1 MFKITEK
8 ILFHQIRNG
17 DEQAFTI
24 FYNKYRVKIY
34 RFIYFKVSSE
44 EKAEDLTNDT
54 FIKVFRYLQKGEEI
68 ENFQAFLYKTA
79 RNLVIDF
86 YRTRKEEVSLE
97 NAKEIEADIDASK
110 EVDDKMKIET
120 INKYLS
126 GLSPEYIKVVQLHFF
141 DELSFKEIAEI
152 TGDSEGSV
160 RMRAH
165 RGMSKLKKQLK
176 ERD

>member
-44 EKAEDLTNDT
+44 EKADDLTNDT
-54 FIKVFRYLQKGEEI
+54 FTKVFRYLRDGQEI

-97 NAKEIEADIDASK
+97 NAKEIEADIDISK
-110 EVDDKMKIET
+110 NLDTKLDIENIAKAVKKLPDNYKEIIILRF
-120 INKYLS
+120 INNFS
-126 GLSPEYIKVVQLHFF
+126 F
-141 DELSFKEIAEI
+141 DEISEA
-152 TGDSEGSV
+152 TGKSHGSC
-160 RMRAH
+160 RMLAH
-165 RGMSKLKKQLK
+165 RGLKRLREILNK
-176 ERD
+176 

>member
-1 MFKITEK
+1 MLRITEK
-8 ILFHQIRNG
+8 ILLRQIKNG
-17 DEQAFTI
+17 DEQAFTL
-24 FYNKYRVKIY
+24 FYNSYKDKIY

-44 EKAEDLTNDT
+44 EKADDLVNDT
-54 FIKVFRYLQKGEEI
+54 FIKVFHYLRDGRDDI

-97 NAKEIEADIDASK
+97 DVK
-110 EVDDKMKIET
+110 EVDSDIDISREVDNEIKVEN

-126 GLSPEYIKVVQLHFF
+126 ALKPEYIKVVKLHFF
-141 DELSFKEIAEI
+141 DELSFKEISEI

-160 RMRAH
+160 RVRAH
-165 RGMSKLKKQLK
+165 RGMRQLKQLLK
-176 ERD
+176 E

>member
-1 MFKITEK
+1 MFRITEK

-24 FYNKYRVKIY
+24 FYNRYKIKIY
-34 RFIYFKVSSE
+34 RFIYFKVSNE
-44 EKAEDLTNDT
+44 EKADDLTNDV
-54 FIKVFRYLQKGEEI
+54 FMKVFRYLRDGEDI

-86 YRTRKEEVSLE
+86 YRTRKNEVSLE
-97 NAKEIEADIDASK
+97 DAKEVEADIDISK
-110 EVDDKMKIET
+110 EVDDKIKIQT

-126 GLSPEYIKVVQLHFF
+126 SLNPEYIKVVQLHFF

-165 RGMSKLKKQLK
+165 RGMNQLKKLLK
-176 ERD
+176 KA

>member
-24 FYNKYRVKIY
+24 FYNRYKTKIY
-34 RFIYFKVSSE
+34 RFIYFKVSNK
-44 EKAEDLTNDT
+44 EKADDLVNDT
-54 FIKVFRYLQKGEEI
+54 FIKVFRYLQDGQEI

-97 NAKEIEADIDASK
+97 NAKEVKAEIDVSK
-110 EVDDKMKIET
+110 EVDDKIKIET
-120 INKYLS
+120 INKYLF
-126 GLSPEYIKVVQLHFF
+126 GLSPEYIKVVKLHFF

-165 RGMSKLKKQLK
+165 RGMVQLKKLLK

>member
-54 FIKVFRYLQKGEEI
+54 FTKVFRYLQSGEEI

>member
-1 MFKITEK
+1 MLRITEK
-8 ILFHQIRNG
+8 ILFHQIKKG
-17 DEQAFTI
+17 DEQAFTV
-24 FYNKYRVKIY
+24 FYNMYKDKIY

-44 EKAEDLTNDT
+44 EKADDLVNDT
-54 FIKVFRYLQKGEEI
+54 FIKVFHYLRDGQEI

-86 YRTRKEEVSLE
+86 YRTRRQEISLDQ
-97 NAKEIEADIDASK
+97 AQEITSDIDISK
-110 EVDDKMKIET
+110 QVDDRMRVEN

-126 GLSPEYIKVVQLHFF
+126 ALKPEYIKVVRLHFF
-141 DELSFKEIAEI
+141 DELSFKEISEI

-165 RGMSKLKKQLK
+165 RGIKQLK
-176 ERD
+176 KALQK

>member
-17 DEQAFTI
+17 DEQAFAI

-44 EKAEDLTNDT
+44 EKADDLTNDT
-54 FIKVFRYLQKGEEI
+54 FTKVFRYLRDGQEI

-97 NAKEIEADIDASK
+97 NAKEIEADIDSSK

-126 GLSPEYIKVVQLHFF
+126 NLSPEYIKVVQLHFF

>member
-1 MFKITEK
+1 MYK
-8 ILFHQIRNG
+8 
-17 DEQAFTI
+17 D
-24 FYNKYRVKIY
+24 KIY

-44 EKAEDLTNDT
+44 EKADDLVNDT
-54 FIKVFRYLQKGEEI
+54 FIKVFHYLRDGQEI

-86 YRTRKEEVSLE
+86 YRTRRQEISLDQ
-97 NAKEIEADIDASK
+97 AQEITSDIDISK
-110 EVDDKMKIET
+110 QVDDRMRVEN

-126 GLSPEYIKVVQLHFF
+126 ALKPEYIKVVRLHFF
-141 DELSFKEIAEI
+141 DELSFKEISEI

-165 RGMSKLKKQLK
+165 RGIKQLK
-176 ERD
+176 KALQK